1 MKHHLVYD
9 TIYKPAVTPLT
20 AQAKSIGCT
29 TSNGFSMLLRQG
41 VLSFQHW
48 FPGTEPLMLMEE
60 ALARQS

>member
-1 MKHHLVYD
+1 
-9 TIYKPAVTPLT
+9 
-20 AQAKSIGCT
+20 
-29 TSNGFSMLLRQG
+29 MLLRQG